1 MNFKY
6 LKDDSKI
13 LRSVS
18 QPNSLWKALRFS
30 FPIAILGWQ
39 LGQRKV
45 GGECIAL
52 WHNCRSQ
59 RLSVSR
65 QDLSDPGK
73 KSEQVSKSTE
83 YQQQLWPI
91 NITFVAPASRWDLSS
106 VTTGTNARGSSLS
119 QFSRLIKLGLLGLLS
134 SLKEKKKKCKAW
146 VGFHLCKYHLF
157 WEQQGCE
164 TSLRSLLSAVGVA
177 AHSQSIVIRSQKGR
191 ETRPTQ
197 AKDAAAKKSAEIW
210 RLLLASWSAFIL
222 AVLKLSWLYA
232 NVLHS

>member
-13 LRSVS
+13 LRAVS

-73 KSEQVSKSTE
+73 KSEQVSKSTK

-134 SLKEKKKKCKAW
+134 SLKEKKKSARPGLVSICASTTFFGNSKGVKPAYGACCQQW
-146 VGFHLCKYHLF
+146 V
-157 WEQQGCE
+157 
-164 TSLRSLLSAVGVA
+164 
-177 AHSQSIVIRSQKGR
+177 SQPTASQ
-191 ETRPTQ
+191 
-197 AKDAAAKKSAEIW
+197 
-210 RLLLASWSAFIL
+210 
-222 AVLKLSWLYA
+222 
-232 NVLHS
+232 